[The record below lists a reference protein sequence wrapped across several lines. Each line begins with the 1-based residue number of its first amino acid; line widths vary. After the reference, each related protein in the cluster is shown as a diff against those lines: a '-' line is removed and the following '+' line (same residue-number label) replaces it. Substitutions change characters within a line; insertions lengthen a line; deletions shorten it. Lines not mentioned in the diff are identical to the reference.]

1 MNTSQFGHFTA
12 KSETGNSAEKRPS
25 HPSNSP
31 FILFWRFCFFFL
43 FAAAKR
49 QITIGSH
56 NLHSFKQSA
65 AYHKECLNKH
75 GGIWFGQELW
85 LSEKQLPTLNQLGTQ
100 FVARSGMEQAVSDGL
115 LVGRPFG
122 GVSISWSP
130 DLNHLI
136 MPLTNFN
143 HKRIVGIELKSRQ
156 APTLFINIYMPFF
169 NSSRRAECLAESVD
183 AIAMIDSII
192 EEHPNHLI
200 IIGGD
205 FNSEL
210 KGASPFDRHWQDFA
224 QKNRLA
230 FCSSRFPANSITYHH
245 KSLDQKKWID
255 HFLVSPA
262 LLESD
267 LSCFTIL
274 DEGQNLSDHLPILMK
289 MSIYDEAA
297 DEPPQRTASQETLNW
312 KNLNPSHVDA
322 YTARPSM
329 LVDALPEPEVTSHCH
344 TSCICENTSCL
355 QSAQKE
361 YDLLIQCL
369 QVADSTLPRHKP
381 GISKDWWTEGLDELK
396 KKSIE
401 IHSTWKNAGRPRHGA
416 IHEERLRVRAAYK
429 SALRKAQRAP
439 KQAAWDRLHT
449 ALSQND
455 TNSFWKSWRRLY
467 NPNKSDLPPV
477 VGGISSNKGI
487 AGAFRSSFEKNSTP
501 NNPEKVRSLNTRF
514 ENEYKEYSKNHAS
527 SCKCNDTE
535 VSVVNVIDAL
545 LSMKGGKCADA
556 DGITAEHLHNAPL
569 NFLTRVTS
577 LFNVMLSH
585 AFVPQQFRLGF
596 MIPLVKDQQGNHAD
610 INNYRG
616 ITISPIISKVMEHVL
631 KIIYFD
637 YLSTSEYQFGFKRNC
652 STTHALHCLRETVTY
667 YVNNDS
673 RVFCTF
679 LDASKAFDRLV
690 HSGLFIKLMVRGI
703 PIRFLKL
710 IISWYSDL
718 RCRVKWADQY
728 SEWFSVTA
736 GVRQHCTHMISECN
750 F

>member
-1 MNTSQFGHFTA
+1 MDGALPVGERRRRIPQSAGPTLTMADSKEYPQKTSGSFPSLDWKRKRPTTPSAAFSIWPASKSKTSGCLIQNSEEQKQQRSESRVNIVRRPKTSQFGHFTA

-262 LLESD
+262 LLESH

-322 YTARPSM
+322 YTARLSM

-344 TSCICENTSCL
+344 TSCICENASCL

-429 SALRKAQRAP
+429 STLEKHNVHRNKLR
-439 KQAAWDRLHT
+439 
-449 ALSQND
+449 
-455 TNSFWKSWRRLY
+455 
-467 NPNKSDLPPV
+467 
-477 VGGISSNKGI
+477 GIG
-487 AGAFRSSFEKNSTP
+487 F
-501 NNPEKVRSLNTRF
+501 TRHCH
-514 ENEYKEYSKNHAS
+514 K
-527 SCKCNDTE
+527 
-535 VSVVNVIDAL
+535 
-545 LSMKGGKCADA
+545 
-556 DGITAEHLHNAPL
+556 
-569 NFLTRVTS
+569 
-577 LFNVMLSH
+577 
-585 AFVPQQFRLGF
+585 
-596 MIPLVKDQQGNHAD
+596 MIPILFGSHGGVC
-610 INNYRG
+610 
-616 ITISPIISKVMEHVL
+616 IIQTKV
-631 KIIYFD
+631 IYP
-637 YLSTSEYQFGFKRNC
+637 L
-652 STTHALHCLRETVTY
+652 
-667 YVNNDS
+667 
-673 RVFCTF
+673 
-679 LDASKAFDRLV
+679 
-690 HSGLFIKLMVRGI
+690 
-703 PIRFLKL
+703 
-710 IISWYSDL
+710 
-718 RCRVKWADQY
+718 
-728 SEWFSVTA
+728 
-736 GVRQHCTHMISECN
+736 
-750 F
+750 